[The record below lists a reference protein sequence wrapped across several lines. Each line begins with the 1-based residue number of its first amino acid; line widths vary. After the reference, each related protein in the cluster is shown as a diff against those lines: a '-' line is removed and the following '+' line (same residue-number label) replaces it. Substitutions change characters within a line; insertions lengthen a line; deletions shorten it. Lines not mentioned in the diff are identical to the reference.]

1 MKNILLYFSAFV
13 PLYFLI
19 LVKFLLGV
27 LVGTIYFTFLTI
39 FTMVF
44 YLTLTVLGIVGLVVN
59 MKSNKGKTV
68 KIQVEKFSNITD
80 RHFLSY
86 FSLFVLFALGFQ
98 LTKPSMLVVSILI
111 IIFIGIVYINNN
123 MYYINPLLNILGYNF
138 YEITYTQ
145 NQKTF
150 TKKVYYRGQLA
161 EKTYLA
167 HFKNENFSFLEK

>member
-19 LVKFLLGV
+19 LVKFFVGV
-27 LVGTIYFTFLTI
+27 IVGTIYFTL
-39 FTMVF
+39 
-44 YLTLTVLGIVGLVVN
+44 LTVLTMAFYLILTTLGIIGLIIN

-68 KIQVEKFSNITD
+68 KIKVEKFSNITD
-80 RHFLSY
+80 QHFLSY
-86 FSLFVLFALGFQ
+86 FSLFVLFALGFE

-123 MYYINPLLNILGYNF
+123 MYYINPFLNILGFNF
-138 YEITYTQ
+138 YEITFKINERQ
-145 NQKTF
+145 V
-150 TKKVYYRGQLA
+150 TKKIYFRGQLT
-161 EKTYLA
+161 EKTYTA